1 MSSSQSS
8 FPELPTIET
17 CEAAILCAR
26 IFSPQSSTNFTR
38 NPLFAALFSL
48 VLAAVI
54 DYGETLATCR
64 KIDQHANHIL
74 LTFSADKSGIRDVY
88 AAAQSIKNVCRDKTR
103 HFQEAAALPVRAAA
117 AADCGT
123 LQYSA
128 AYAKHR
134 LFGDDIRLGEVQERA
149 LLLAKVAGTQ
159 HFPDS
164 LFTHAMYQKLP
175 KNLRS
180 KFPQKYYHDHI
191 CCYGEPIPPCT
202 AQHGTYS
209 ESCGIARFV

>member
-8 FPELPTIET
+8 FPELPTLET

-74 LTFSADKSGIRDVY
+74 LTSLTDLEGPVLEWLEESKARSSRGKGRRYGIP
-88 AAAQSIKNVCRDKTR
+88 
-103 HFQEAAALPVRAAA
+103 E
-117 AADCGT
+117 
-123 LQYSA
+123 
-128 AYAKHR
+128 
-134 LFGDDIRLGEVQERA
+134 
-149 LLLAKVAGTQ
+149 
-159 HFPDS
+159 
-164 LFTHAMYQKLP
+164 
-175 KNLRS
+175 
-180 KFPQKYYHDHI
+180 
-191 CCYGEPIPPCT
+191 
-202 AQHGTYS
+202 
-209 ESCGIARFV
+209 